1 MTISQE
7 EQQLVEQFRRLVA
20 ADLQELMVLNDR
32 EPTEEILIGLRQVA
46 FPDSLGLKLRS
57 EQGQQSCDLMRRG
70 LVELPES
77 VDQKTLDKLASDFA
91 AIYLNHTY
99 RAFPAESTWMDEEG
113 LTRQEPMFQVRMFYD
128 KYGLKASEWN
138 SRTEDHLVLEIQFL
152 IHLLELD
159 QERATLVEIT
169 KFLDEHLLRWIG
181 RFAQQVTTYCETSFY
196 AGVVS
201 LTAVYL
207 DELRDMLAEILSE
220 PRPSPEEI
228 EQRMKPK
235 HIPITEVPL
244 QYVPGVAESW

>member
-7 EQQLVEQFRRLVA
+7 EQQLVEQFRRLVS